1 MSLLLA
7 DAGVA
12 KERGDPNGHV
22 SPLQIWVDENR
33 SEHTYIHTML
43 TNPPSRIA
51 HLRSTTTT
59 TSGSKPVRRDPSSP
73 LAPLLLQTR
82 NWQKKK
88 TLGTDP
94 MAWRP

>member
-1 MSLLLA
+1 MVMFHPSKFGSTRIEA
-7 DAGVA
+7 
-12 KERGDPNGHV
+12 N
-22 SPLQIWVDENR
+22 I
-33 SEHTYIHTML
+33 HTYIHTY
-43 TNPPSRIA
+43 NANKPPSRIA

>member
-43 TNPPSRIA
+43 TNPPQQNRT
-51 HLRSTTTT
+51 STEYY
-59 TSGSKPVRRDPSSP
+59 D
-73 LAPLLLQTR
+73 
-82 NWQKKK
+82 
-88 TLGTDP
+88 DY
-94 MAWRP
+94 